1 MKLKRDTTV
10 ILVFDTDRAET
21 EVLYK
26 NIKFLRKQKEIASS
40 IICVPQCK
48 NLEDEIIRSCNIR
61 SIKDLTDSK
70 SNKEFK
76 KDFLHITN
84 SNAVKKLVN
93 KQFDMRLFRTQA
105 PSVPFENIKNGSQ
118 KIKFYESISKL
129 NSSSEICKYGDS

>member
-26 NIKFLRKQKEIASS
+26 NIKFLRKQKEIVSS

-93 KQFDMRLFRTQA
+93 KQFDMRLFWTQA
-105 PSVPFENIKNGSQ
+105 PSVPFENIK
-118 KIKFYESISKL
+118 KVPKK
-129 NSSSEICKYGDS
+129 